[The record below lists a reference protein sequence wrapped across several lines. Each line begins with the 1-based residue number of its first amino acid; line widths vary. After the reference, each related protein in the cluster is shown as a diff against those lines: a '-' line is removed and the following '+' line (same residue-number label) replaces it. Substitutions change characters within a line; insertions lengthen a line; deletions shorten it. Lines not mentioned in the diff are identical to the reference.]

1 MKIINITL
9 IVFFS
14 FLHTPSL
21 LSQEF
26 IQTKKIDSVY
36 FSLHLDSLKLKYAF
50 NKRIPDTYSL
60 PILIT
65 LSYFPELS
73 QTKIIF
79 RNTNIKTTL
88 NVRPTTLS
96 VLFKNRLNRKY
107 IIRINSMYKD
117 SLINLKDVPFNAS
130 IGLFGHEFNHI
141 IDYRNSNV
149 LQIIKR
155 LVEYSNN
162 KKKAEYERQ
171 VDYMTINRGLGWQ
184 LYDWSY
190 FVLYKSM
197 ADKKYKNY
205 KRSYYLSP
213 NEIIGIIQR

>member
-1 MKIINITL
+1 MRIINITL
-9 IVFFS
+9 IIFFT
-14 FLHTPSL
+14 FFYTPYL
-21 LSQEF
+21 LSQDL

-36 FSLHLDSLKLKYAF
+36 FSLHLDSLKLNYAF
-50 NKRIPDTYSL
+50 NKKIPDVYSL

-107 IIRINSMYKD
+107 IIRINSMDKD

-162 KKKAEYERQ
+162 KKKAEYEKQ
-171 VDYMTINRGLGWQ
+171 IDSMTINRGLGWQ

-197 ADKKYKNY
+197 ADEKYKKY

-213 NEIIGIIQR
+213 NDIIGIIQR